1 MQIYNDFGRPL
12 AGRSLDDNTSQM
24 PLRIRGVY
32 ERKLSV
38 DICNGEIRLTHSD
51 SITPTRVAI
60 IGTRGIPNS
69 YGGFE
74 RFVELLVDHPG
85 WGDGKFQFVVY
96 GEEKSCEYNA
106 WTQVQEVPYRKK
118 VNPFLFY
125 AKSAFMASRDCDIV
139 LCCGCGI
146 SLFAFWPKWKSRLLF
161 VNPDGCEWRRTKW
174 PWWLRLV
181 VRAMYT
187 PTLLAA
193 DRVILDAE
201 ALRTDLSKGYQSK
214 STYIGYQ
221 APEPRC
227 VELSDA
233 TRERLAIDRPFVLI
247 IARLEPEN
255 NIRPALEALV
265 RLDRQ
270 DVDCIVVAPTTTE
283 HYRAELAGFASSR
296 IRFVGGIFDQSVL
309 NELRGSCLAY
319 VHGHSVG
326 GTNPSLLEALATV
339 GGVLVCHDNKYNREV
354 AAGEA
359 RYFTGVEQLME
370 MFTEIFNSGKRR
382 QPIRDARFHP
392 DEIADR
398 YRSLFV
404 EGQKGASGNCVR

>member
-1 MQIYNDFGRPL
+1 M
-12 AGRSLDDNTSQM
+12 A
-24 PLRIRGVY
+24 
-32 ERKLSV
+32 
-38 DICNGEIRLTHSD
+38 HSE
-51 SITPTRVAI
+51 SITPARVAI

-74 RFVELLVDHPG
+74 RFVELLIDHPE
-85 WGDGKFQFVVY
+85 WADGVFRFVVY
-96 GEEKSCEYNA
+96 GEEPSREYNA
-106 WTQVQEVPYRKK
+106 WTQLHEIPYRKK

-125 AKSAFMASRDCDIV
+125 AKSAFLASRDCDII
-139 LCCGCGI
+139 LCCGCGL
-146 SLFAFWPKWKSRLLF
+146 SLFAFWPKWKARLLF

-201 ALRTDLSKGYQSK
+201 ALRTDLSKAYGDK

-221 APEPRC
+221 APEPQC
-227 VELSDA
+227 VELSAA
-233 TRERLAIDRPFVLI
+233 TRERLAINHPFVLI

-255 NIRPALEALV
+255 NIRPALEAFL
-265 RLDRQ
+265 RLDRP

-283 HYRAELAGFASSR
+283 YYRTELAGFASSR

-354 AAGEA
+354 AADEA
-359 RYFTGVEQLME
+359 SYFSNVAQLE
-370 MFTEIFNSGKRR
+370 GIFLDAISNRSRR

-398 YRSLFV
+398 YRKLFA
-404 EGQKGASGNCVR
+404 EAWAKTKKSKHKNFKA